1 MVVADAQSR
10 HENVKRAY
18 RVEDDV
24 TLAYTLQ
31 HLEKELKV
39 KINKASHLIDH
50 NNDIYNYNK
59 NVIGQISVYLDRLGG
74 RP

>member
-18 RVEDDV
+18 RVEGDV
-24 TLAYTLQ
+24 TLAYTLR

-39 KINKASHLIDH
+39 KINKASHLIDP

-59 NVIGQISVYLDRLGG
+59 NAIG
-74 RP
+74 